1 MKKSFII
8 SNFMLKMWMKEILKI
23 LNTKTK
29 QAVSVIVAL
38 FLIFIASLVGYQLT
52 SLSLTS
58 FFSGDPKSLTLLIVS
73 MYFNASIFTM
83 VLFILFKTVATD
95 YDRLWIQLSWFPI
108 KRYEKNLGYFLL
120 FSNMVI
126 GLVILFISLII
137 VPASV
142 MQGAGVR
149 FIFAF
154 LVGLFLQSSFMLFL
168 IHFLYNFISFI
179 VRICKIPFTKLL
191 SLFLIVMIVVSYV
204 LEIFNINKLLTNFTD
219 FDYNLMYFLTPVFL
233 GLMGELAL
241 VEVNLYIILGGYIL
255 VAIASYFSLFLM
267 DPESEKKSL
276 KFLQFIPMPRSKFG
290 ALIVK
295 EVKCQSR
302 NEENLLNFILII
314 LLTIMFSLKFNV
326 NQSLIVLFIL
336 SGTTGIVALN
346 SFGNDLKMNTSYKM
360 FGLSESKVAMGK
372 WVGLCILSFV
382 QLIIYCLIL
391 MYVPESLLSTLQIIL
406 IAMNSVALFYV
417 AGIVFPIDKKILTQE
432 YWRSVFFCVC

>member
-1 MKKSFII
+1 GVSKLKKSFII

-95 YDRLWIQLSWFPI
+95 YDRLSIQLSWFPI

-120 FSNMVI
+120 FSNMLI

-154 LVGLFLQSSFMLFL
+154 LVGLFLQSS
-168 IHFLYNFISFI
+168 
-179 VRICKIPFTKLL
+179 
-191 SLFLIVMIVVSYV
+191 
-204 LEIFNINKLLTNFTD
+204 
-219 FDYNLMYFLTPVFL
+219 
-233 GLMGELAL
+233 
-241 VEVNLYIILGGYIL
+241 
-255 VAIASYFSLFLM
+255 
-267 DPESEKKSL
+267 
-276 KFLQFIPMPRSKFG
+276 
-290 ALIVK
+290 
-295 EVKCQSR
+295 
-302 NEENLLNFILII
+302 
-314 LLTIMFSLKFNV
+314 
-326 NQSLIVLFIL
+326 
-336 SGTTGIVALN
+336 
-346 SFGNDLKMNTSYKM
+346 
-360 FGLSESKVAMGK
+360 
-372 WVGLCILSFV
+372 LCCF
-382 QLIIYCLIL
+382 
-391 MYVPESLLSTLQIIL
+391 
-406 IAMNSVALFYV
+406 
-417 AGIVFPIDKKILTQE
+417 
-432 YWRSVFFCVC
+432 